1 MSTIVLGFG
10 KSGISA
16 MRLLLG
22 KGQDVTMYDTRK
34 GIEVPD
40 DILKAKSEY
49 DIKVY
54 AGEDIDV
61 LAYDLAVISPGIDL
75 ETKMV

>member
-34 GIEVPD
+34 DIEVPD
-40 DILKAKSEY
+40 DISKANTTSKYMRE
-49 DIKVY
+49 K
-54 AGEDIDV
+54 
-61 LAYDLAVISPGIDL
+61 
-75 ETKMV
+75 T